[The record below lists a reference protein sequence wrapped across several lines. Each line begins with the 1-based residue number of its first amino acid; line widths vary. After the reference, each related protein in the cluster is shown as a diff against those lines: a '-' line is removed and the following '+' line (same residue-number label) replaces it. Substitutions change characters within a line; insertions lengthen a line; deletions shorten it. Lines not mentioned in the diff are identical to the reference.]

1 MRRALLVA
9 AGLIVLALIAAQLLL
24 PGVAENRLKSDL
36 NKQGTDAQVEIKAL
50 PAVKLLFGHA
60 DDVTIEVANLKTD
73 EDGGG
78 DDGDSLSDLLAQTKK
93 TKKLDVHVKV
103 LEDTLLRM
111 QDVRVKKDGDKLTA
125 VVKLNRSDVDEALPA
140 ELKLTDTEVP
150 NGLAVSGSTDVFGE
164 QIDAEAKIYADDDGS
179 LVLEPSDDLL
189 GDLVSVPIF
198 EDPRVAVDSI
208 SARNSGDGYVVTAR
222 GHLR

>member
-1 MRRALLVA
+1 MRRSLLAV
-9 AGLIVLALIAAQLLL
+9 AGLLVLALVAAQLLL

-36 NKQGTDAQVEIKAL
+36 EKQGSDVTVSVKAF
-50 PAVKLLFGHA
+50 PAVKLLLGRA
-60 DDVTIEVANLKTD
+60 DDVTIEVTNLKTD

-78 DDGDSLSDLLAQTKK
+78 DGDSLSDLLAQTKK

-103 LEDTLLRM
+103 LEDKLLRM

-125 VVKLNRSDVDEALPA
+125 VVKLNKSDVDEALPA

-150 NGLAVSGSTDVFGE
+150 NGLAVAGSTDVFGE
-164 QIDAEAKIYADDDGS
+164 QIEAEAKVYADDDGN

-198 EDPRVAVDSI
+198 EDDRVAVDSI
-208 SARNSGDGYVVTAR
+208 SARNSGDGYEVTAR